1 MWYRPQANTCIT
13 QLFLEISSEDAQLAW
28 THWRADRGFARGGV
42 SGSAAVARG
51 ATPGAE
57 QEGARL
63 MVEGA
68 GGPTVLRIP
77 LETHLRRLRPARRH
91 TAHNPAHGV
100 RGSESKARRNVTGRA
115 PARGAD

>member
-68 GGPTVLRIP
+68 GGTTVLRI
-77 LETHLRRLRPARRH
+77 LLRTQLRRLSEAPRCPALK
-91 TAHNPAHGV
+91 AAQEF
-100 RGSESKARRNVTGRA
+100 RGSEFKIRRIALGRSS
-115 PARGAD
+115 